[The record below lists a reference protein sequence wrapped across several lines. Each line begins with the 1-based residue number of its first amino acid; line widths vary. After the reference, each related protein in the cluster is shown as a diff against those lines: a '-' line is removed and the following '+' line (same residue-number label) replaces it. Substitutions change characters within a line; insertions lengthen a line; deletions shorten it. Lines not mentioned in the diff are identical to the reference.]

1 MKVLKMCVDPALV
14 EYYTI
19 QANLHNNQKS
29 HPNSGFDLFSPIE
42 YVFPVNNTFKVD
54 FKVRCAM
61 YDIDSSMNPIPM
73 GFYLFPRSSI
83 AKTPFR
89 LSNSVGIIDSGYR
102 GNIGAY
108 FDVIENDAN
117 KNGIGTIDSLQRLV
131 QICAPTLEPFTV
143 LIVDGL
149 DETERGEK
157 GFGSSGL

>member
-1 MKVLKMCVDPALV
+1 MCVDPALV

-42 YVFPVNNTFKVD
+42 YVFPINKTFKVD

-61 YDIDSSMNPIPM
+61 YDMDVSMNPKPPIPM

-102 GNIGAY
+102 GTICAY
-108 FDVIENDAN
+108 FDVIENYDEN
-117 KNGIGTIDSLQRLV
+117 KNGFGKIDSLQRLV